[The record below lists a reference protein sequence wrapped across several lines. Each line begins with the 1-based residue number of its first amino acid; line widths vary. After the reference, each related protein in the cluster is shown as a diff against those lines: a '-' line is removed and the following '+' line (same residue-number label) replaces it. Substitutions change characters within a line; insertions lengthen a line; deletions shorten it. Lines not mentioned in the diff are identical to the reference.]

1 MPASH
6 RRHSRKHKTDKE
18 KGIFT
23 IPELRVAFEHIED
36 MTADLIKKKKSD
48 DDIQKSLI
56 EEWQK
61 VFYRKLDRE
70 SAKSYIEYVRE
81 EVKMGRS
88 ARKTRRSLK
97 GGGGQDATAPA
108 MALQGAP
115 LNYDTRP
122 GVYPPAGDI
131 PPNAY
136 GATLSYVDK
145 GFNVAVPEPGYKHDL
160 QILPPEKLY
169 PTAPEESGK
178 LGLSG
183 GGRKA
188 RSLRISRK
196 KGKRSLRGRTQ
207 KGGAPSWLVQPL
219 HGAPLARVFES
230 SAPPSV
236 QYTAMRTFEGQPP
249 QNLSPDPSQNNL
261 KYLMGPNDVP
271 IDLTVAKIPVNLKAD
286 IRVN

>member
-1 MPASH
+1 MPSSH
-6 RRHSRKHKTDKE
+6 RRHSRKQKTDKE
-18 KGIFT
+18 RGIFT
-23 IPELRVAFEHIED
+23 IPELRVAFEYIED
-36 MTADLIKKKKSD
+36 LTADLIKRKKSD
-48 DDIQKSLI
+48 IEIEKSLV

-88 ARKTRRSLK
+88 ARKTRRNHK

-108 MALQGAP
+108 MALRGAP
-115 LNYDTRP
+115 LGYDTTP
-122 GVYPPAGDI
+122 GLYPPAGDI

-136 GATLSYVDK
+136 GATVAYVDK
-145 GFNVAVPEPGYKHDL
+145 GFNVAVPEPGYKHDS
-160 QILPPEKLY
+160 QILSPEQLY
-169 PTAPEESGK
+169 PTAPGESGK

-183 GGRKA
+183 GAQRA
-188 RSLRISRK
+188 HRNRSLRISSK
-196 KGKRSLRGRTQ
+196 KGIRTTRNSRN
-207 KGGAPSWLVQPL
+207 KNHVGGASLT
-219 HGAPLARVFES
+219 GAPYRMFES

-261 KYLMGPNDVP
+261 KYLMGPNDAHV
-271 IDLTVAKIPVNLKAD
+271 DLTVAKIPINLKSD